1 MGEVYNMGFVVYKG
15 VRKSTNFDKF
25 WLFKEQGRLLP

>member
-1 MGEVYNMGFVVYKG
+1 MGFVVYKG
-15 VRKSTNFDKF
+15 VRKGTNFEAKF